1 MEKNNQTDTK
11 SKDRKIIIGVF
22 VFLICAFILAVIGSA
37 YARNITPVSTSNSY
51 KSTSDTDEYT
61 DSSSSSSSYKSS
73 YDSDD
78 HTDSSSSSS
87 SYKSSYDSDDHTDS
101 SSSSSSYKSSS
112 DSSNIGEGGYEMPNS
127 SDKSFSDYVKRVDPE
142 LYQDMQDRWDSLD
155 N

>member
-87 SYKSSYDSDDHTDS
+87 SYKSS
-101 SSSSSSYKSSS
+101 S